1 MANENIFWQKLPT
14 GNHQIKRRE
23 EPEKL
28 IHLWSIHETNK
39 MPVSP
44 VFLFLSF
51 SLSLFLLLF
60 QICKPTHK
68 ISGDQIKLISI
79 INSVDST
86 KLPCYTLPPMQHQ
99 SFFRNLPSLFIYLL
113 VQYVSGVRKKL
124 ISGKLSTC
132 TLEYPECHGI
142 RYAVAFEHIM

>member
-1 MANENIFWQKLPT
+1 MKIYFAANILVKVANWQPPDKK
-14 GNHQIKRRE
+14 KRRTWKINSSLVH
-23 EPEKL
+23 P
-28 IHLWSIHETNK
+28 WNK
-39 MPVSP
+39 KKCLYLLS
-44 VFLFLSF
+44 FSF
-51 SLSLFLLLF
+51 SLSLFVLLF
-60 QICKPTHK
+60 QICKPTQK

-79 INSVDST
+79 INSVDNT

-142 RYAVAFEHIM
+142 WYAVAFEHIT

>member
-1 MANENIFWQKLPT
+1 MKIYFAANILVKVANWQPPDKK
-14 GNHQIKRRE
+14 KRRTWKINSSLVH
-23 EPEKL
+23 P
-28 IHLWSIHETNK
+28 WNK
-39 MPVSP
+39 KNACISC
-44 VFLFLSF
+44 LSL

-60 QICKPTHK
+60 QICKPTQK

-79 INSVDST
+79 INSVDNT

-142 RYAVAFEHIM
+142 WYAVAFEHIT